1 MTDHS
6 LIALLIM
13 VSSVLQM
20 AGLLMLGVI
29 MRQSHRESL
38 QLIKSVGVLVYQETG
53 KRAGCTPTE
62 STR

>member
-1 MTDHS
+1 MTEHG

-20 AGLLMLGVI
+20 AGLLILGVI

-38 QLIKSVGVLVYQETG
+38 QLIKSVGVLVYQETEKLSSQLG
-53 KRAGCTPTE
+53 GRP
-62 STR
+62 